1 MLEMLKKYQTLLSLV
16 NVKSLT
22 GDKLNSVLQLAG
34 FNLDK
39 NVVEIVVEMIKGA
52 GEQKNLTSIPQ
63 ILADP
68 AISAELVNLLSA
80 VPSASEGNGEKQEV
94 SEGIHIDSL
103 IMCTHCKRRV
113 HLRSAVKA
121 MKDAEK

>member
-22 GDKLNSVLQLAG
+22 GDKLSSVLQMAG
-34 FNLDK
+34 FNLDE
-39 NVVEIVVEMIKGA
+39 NVVEIVVDMIKGA
-52 GEQKNLTSIPQ
+52 GEQRNLTSIPQ

-80 VPSASEGNGEKQEV
+80 VPSASEGSGEKQAV
-94 SEGIHIDSL
+94 NEGVHLDSL

-113 HLRSAVKA
+113 HLRTAIKA
-121 MKDAEK
+121 MKDAKE

>member
-22 GDKLNSVLQLAG
+22 GDKLGSVLHLAG
-34 FNLDK
+34 FTLDK
-39 NVVEIVVEMIKGA
+39 NVLEIVVDMIKGA

-63 ILADP
+63 ILSDP

-80 VPSASEGNGEKQEV
+80 VPSASEGNGEKQV
-94 SEGIHIDSL
+94 TEGVHLDSL

-113 HLRSAVKA
+113 HLRTAVKA
-121 MKDAEK
+121 MQDAK

>member
-22 GDKLNSVLQLAG
+22 GDKLSSVLQMAG

-39 NVVEIVVEMIKGA
+39 NVVEIVVDMIKGA
-52 GEQKNLTSIPQ
+52 GEQRNLTSIPQ

-80 VPSASEGNGEKQEV
+80 VPSASEGSGEKQV
-94 SEGIHIDSL
+94 VNEGVHLDSL

-113 HLRSAVKA
+113 HLRTAIKA
-121 MKDAEK
+121 MKDAKE